1 MIAAISLIKRRSGM
15 SLAAFRK
22 HWLDP
27 HGVLTAR
34 LPGTSYYVQSHFV
47 DGAATNDIAKHL
59 ALDGMPQLWF
69 ADYEARKRAYT
80 SPEIAACNVDSEAF
94 IGAVTRLVTTPCDVI
109 TAPDARPRA
118 KAVLLARGHPD
129 PAWSQR
135 MRDRAVAAEGVIGY
149 RSHDILEEAAA
160 PNSGI
165 PELPLPIAGIAEVT
179 CETEPQLLKVLKL
192 LNRSENTGRTAIY
205 AVEDV
210 RLV

>member
-1 MIAAISLIKRRSGM
+1 MIAAISLIRRRPDLT
-15 SLAAFRK
+15 LAAFRK

-34 LPGTSYYVQSHFV
+34 LPGARYYLQSHFV
-47 DGAATNDIAKHL
+47 AAAATNAVAREF

-69 ADYEARKRAYT
+69 EDYRARQAAYT

-94 IGAVTRLVTTPCDVI
+94 IGAVTRLVSKPRDVI
-109 TAPDARPRA
+109 TAPDGGPRA
-118 KAVLLARGHPD
+118 KAVLLARGKPD

-135 MRDRAVAAEGVIGY
+135 MRDRAVAAEGIIGY
-149 RSHDILEEAAA
+149 RSHDILEQAAA
-160 PNSGI
+160 PNSRI
-165 PELPLPIAGIAEVT
+165 PELPFPIAGVAEVT
-179 CETEPQLLKVLKL
+179 CETEAQLLKALERMM
-192 LNRSENTGRTAIY
+192 RSEDDARTAIY